1 MRVIVAE
8 KPSVAR
14 DLAGVLGARRSHQG
28 WIEGEDLAITWC
40 IGHLLE
46 LEDPAH
52 YDAAWKNWRLDVLP
66 MIPPAFALRVR
77 KGGEDQFE
85 VVRKLLRDKRTTE
98 VINACDAGREG
109 ELIFRYVWQFAGGKA
124 PVRRLWVSSMTDQA
138 IREGLRTLQPA
149 QRYDRLADA
158 ARCRSE
164 ADWLVGLNATRAM
177 TCRSRAEG
185 GDGLWSIGRVQTPTL
200 AMIVR
205 RDHEIASFVPETYWQ
220 VKAKLAADAGCWTAT
235 WFRDGVAP
243 KAAARPEAEVEDADA
258 PVAERLTSL
267 EAAEAVVRASAGR
280 TGEVARSRRSEKR
293 ERPPLLYDLTAL
305 QRRANQRYG
314 MSAQDTLDVAQAL
327 YERHKLITYPRT
339 DARFLTSDQ
348 VGELPG
354 ILTAVATLPTY
365 SPFVQ
370 TLTAAPLRTSRMVD
384 DAEVGDHHAILP
396 TNHRPDPSQLS
407 PAEKRIYDLVV
418 RRLLAALSPDAVFD
432 MAEIVVAVPP
442 DPAVSLPDDVP
453 SPLTFRARGRVLR
466 EVGWRAVDPPG
477 ASKDVELPAVRDG
490 DAVAVTEVKAH
501 ESQTR
506 PPRPHDDSSLLGA
519 METAGKD
526 IDDAEIKRALRNA
539 GLGTPATRAA
549 ILQTLVERAY
559 IERDGRALRSTE
571 KGRALIGA
579 IPLEELKSAELTG
592 RWEKRLSDVA
602 EGKETREVFMN
613 DVNRH
618 LHGVIDALRTVPMPE
633 EASRRTR
640 PEAEAIGVCPAC
652 HTPVR
657 LRGPVYDCETGRD
670 CPFLVFSTMGKRA
683 ISPAMVKELLKNGK
697 TKSYKGFR
705 SKSGN
710 PFEAGLELQPDGKVV
725 MWFPPWDDAA
735 RPPQREAE
743 APKGASE
750 GSRGREPRD
759 PNATRP
765 RRVGSSAGPP
775 PNAPAGRPT
784 EKAPRSRA
792 PKADKPKINPLP
804 PPLRPGDACPVC
816 GVGHIIQGRAALGC
830 DRWREGCGWRGPL
843 P

>member
-66 MIPPAFALRVR
+66 MIPPSFALRVR
-77 KGGEDQFE
+77 KGGEEQFE

-109 ELIFRYVWQFAGGKA
+109 ELIFRYVWQFSGGRA

-149 QRYDRLADA
+149 QRYDCLADA

-205 RDHEIASFVPETYWQ
+205 RDHEIATFVPETYWQ
-220 VKAKLAADAGCWTAT
+220 VKARLAADAGCWTAT
-235 WFRDGVAP
+235 WFRDGVVP
-243 KAAARPEAEVEDADA
+243 KPAAAKAEGEVEDADA

-354 ILTAVATLPTY
+354 ILNAVASLPTY
-365 SPFVQ
+365 GPFVQ
-370 TLTAAPLRTSRMVD
+370 TITAAPLRTSRMVD

-432 MAEIVVAVPP
+432 MAEIIVAVPP
-442 DPAVSLPDDVP
+442 DAAVALPDDVP

-490 DAVAVTEVKAH
+490 DAVAVTEVKSH

-549 ILQTLVERAY
+549 MLQTLVERAY

-602 EGKETREVFMN
+602 EGKETREVFMR
-613 DVNRH
+613 DVGVH
-618 LHGVIDALRTVPMPE
+618 LQGVIDALRTVPMPE

-640 PEAEAIGVCPAC
+640 PEAEAIGVCPGC
-652 HTPVR
+652 GTPVR
-657 LRGPVYDCETGRD
+657 LRGPVYACETGRE
-670 CPFLVFSTMGKRA
+670 CPFVVFTSMAKRA

-710 PFEAGLELQPDGKVV
+710 AFEAGLEVQPGGKVV
-725 MWFPPWDDAA
+725 FWFPPWDDAA
-735 RPPQREAE
+735 KPPQRPAD
-743 APKGASE
+743 PSE
-750 GSRGREPRD
+750 GPS
-759 PNATRP
+759 AARP
-765 RRVGSSAGPP
+765 RRSAASEVPRSPP
-775 PNAPAGRPT
+775 A
-784 EKAPRSRA
+784 EKRSRA

-816 GVGHIIQGRAALGC
+816 GVGRIIQGRAALGC

-843 P
+843 PGA